1 MLTRKKLL
9 TMSAVAVAGGT
20 AATAETF
27 STDGAA
33 LLDKHFVSGPP
44 SIGISAPAS
53 WFRHDVLLTD
63 VLDPWQLFGI
73 TSKPAVAHVS
83 VDGGPNFSRM
93 PAGTS
98 VLLAYGE
105 RLKPWQN
112 RSQYRSLASGVRLAD
127 FNGGIPDS
135 GADGALAYEQYY
147 MFGDYG
153 IQIFAW
159 AARGGAGDQATLA
172 AMVGS
177 IRASG

>member
-9 TMSAVAVAGGT
+9 TTATLAVAGGT

-33 LLDKHFVSGPP
+33 VLDRHFVSGPP
-44 SIGISAPAS
+44 SIRISAPAS

-73 TSKPAVAHVS
+73 TSRPATPHVS

-105 RLKPWQN
+105 RLKPWQD
-112 RSQYRSLASGVRLAD
+112 RSHYGSLGNGVQLAD
-127 FNGGIPDS
+127 FNGGAPDA
-135 GADGALAYEQYY
+135 GAADALAYEQYY
-147 MFGDYG
+147 TLGDYG

-159 AARGGAGDQATLA
+159 AARGRADDQATLA

-177 IRASG
+177 IHAGG